1 MVIANTKLLG
11 ILFIVD
17 MHNAVVYAVTA
28 YSFVMNNLTFKN
40 QMCRPPS
47 CPSTSPSLISQGDL
61 ITSCFSWFY
70 SVPSNWTLQFM
81 DSLAAAGGIVVWMA
95 SERRLPRCENGKTS
109 FLISAQVVCCRIT
122 SSWHGSLSLGA
133 VDAV

>member
-1 MVIANTKLLG
+1 MVIANTKLHG
-11 ILFIVD
+11 ILFIVG

-61 ITSCFSWFY
+61 IRLVSPGSLLFPPTR
-70 SVPSNWTLQFM
+70 PSNLWIPSQRQE
-81 DSLAAAGGIVVWMA
+81 A
-95 SERRLPRCENGKTS
+95 
-109 FLISAQVVCCRIT
+109 
-122 SSWHGSLSLGA
+122 
-133 VDAV
+133 